1 MPTGMETRAGFL
13 VLTGTRGI
21 EERTM
26 KHLRILALDLM
37 TIFAVALCIGAHI
50 AMATILLGYAIGY

>member
-1 MPTGMETRAGFL
+1 M
-13 VLTGTRGI
+13 GI
-21 EERTM
+21 DM
-26 KHLRILALDLM
+26 KHLRILALDLI